1 MSTQNRVFSRL
12 FDADKRR
19 QNLSKQQKVALG
31 LVDSFNYDFSSL
43 QDQEG
48 LLSYLAYEWH
58 DEKFEEYRQAWMTL
72 NDEYKHNGSSV
83 LRYDDV
89 SGDVDILN
97 EIKVK
102 AEELGLDANDVYD
115 QWDDHMQ
122 ALESIKEADDQ
133 YQRNEQQFNDWS

>member
-12 FDADKRR
+12 FDADKRK

-31 LVDSFNYDFSSL
+31 LVDNFYYDFSSL

-72 NDEYKHNGSSV
+72 NDEYKHNGSAV
-83 LRYDDV
+83 VRYDDV

-115 QWDDHMQ
+115 QWDEHMQ
-122 ALESIKEADDQ
+122 ALESIKEADEQ
-133 YQRNEQQFNDWS
+133 YQRNEMQFRDWS

>member
-12 FDADKRR
+12 FDADKRK

-58 DEKFEEYRQAWMTL
+58 DEKFEEYRQAFMTL
-72 NDEYKHNGSSV
+72 NDEYKHNASAV

-89 SGDVDILN
+89 SGDVAILN
-97 EIKVK
+97 EIKAK

-133 YQRNEQQFNDWS
+133 YQRNEQEFNNWS

>member
-12 FDADKRR
+12 FDADKRK

-31 LVDSFNYDFSSL
+31 LVDSFNYDYDSL
-43 QDQEG
+43 EEQSG

-58 DEKFEEYRQAWMTL
+58 EEKFEEYRQAWITL
-72 NDEYKHNGSSV
+72 NDEYKNNGSAV
-83 LRYDDV
+83 ARYDDV

-97 EIKVK
+97 EIKAK

-122 ALESIKEADDQ
+122 ALESMKEADEQ
-133 YQRNEQQFNDWS
+133 YQRNEREFNDWS

>member
-12 FDADKRR
+12 FDADKRK

-31 LVDSFNYDFSSL
+31 LVDSFNYDYDSL
-43 QDQEG
+43 EEQSG

-58 DEKFEEYRQAWMTL
+58 EEKFEEYRQAWMTL
-72 NDEYKHNGSSV
+72 NDEYKNNGSAV
-83 LRYDDV
+83 ARYDDV

-97 EIKVK
+97 EIKAK

-122 ALESIKEADDQ
+122 ALESMKEADEQ
-133 YQRNEQQFNDWS
+133 YQRNEREFNDWS

>member
-1 MSTQNRVFSRL
+1 MDN
-12 FDADKRR
+12 
-19 QNLSKQQKVALG
+19 
-31 LVDSFNYDFSSL
+31 FNYDFSSL
-43 QDQEG
+43 QDQES

-72 NDEYKHNGSSV
+72 NDEYKHNGSGV

-89 SGDVDILN
+89 SGDVDVLN

-122 ALESIKEADDQ
+122 ALESIKEADAQ
-133 YQRNEQQFNDWS
+133 YQRNEQEFNNWS